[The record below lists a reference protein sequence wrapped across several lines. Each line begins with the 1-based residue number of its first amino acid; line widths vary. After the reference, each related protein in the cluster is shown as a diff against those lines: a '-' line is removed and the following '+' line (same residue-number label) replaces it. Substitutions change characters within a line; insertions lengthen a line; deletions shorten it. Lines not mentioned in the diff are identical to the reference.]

1 MKRITEKTILKKGDK
16 EYFPVKVDETIY
28 WCSNGD
34 VFPSEPYLAWETNYS
49 TGPKERWVL
58 YYLNTELNGS
68 KQLVIVAQSYPNID
82 GIPVISLEAHNTML
96 IMEDECPIDL
106 NSYSLKDI
114 EKAYKMG
121 HTDRGAGFG
130 NKSNFLNRLNQINE
144 ISIIELDEFYNIIS
158 YE

>member
-68 KQLVIVAQSYPNID
+68 KQLVIVAQSYPNVD

-114 EKAYKMG
+114 EK
-121 HTDRGAGFG
+121 TVRLTRGSDTPIEIIIE
-130 NKSNFLNRLNQINE
+130 KVNE
-144 ISIIELDEFYNIIS
+144 ISVIELDEFYNIIS

>member
-16 EYFPVKVDETIY
+16 EYFPIRVDEIIY

-34 VFPSEPYLAWETNYS
+34 IFPGEAYLALETNYS
-49 TGPKERWVL
+49 TGQKERWVL

-68 KQLVIVAQSYPNID
+68 KQLEIVAQSHPKVD
-82 GIPVISLEAHNTML
+82 GKPVISLEAHNTML

-114 EKAYKMG
+114 EK
-121 HTDRGAGFG
+121 TVRLTRGSDTPIEIIIE
-130 NKSNFLNRLNQINE
+130 KVNE
-144 ISIIELDEFYNIIS
+144 ISVIELDEFYNIIS